1 MERYSG
7 LLMERELGKSEEVDV
22 AIALDERNEDQKGA
36 ADQGCSG
43 LAIKAGA
50 ELALG
55 HG

>member
-1 MERYSG
+1 MES
-7 LLMERELGKSEEVDV
+7 ELGELEEVDV
-22 AIALDERNEDQKGA
+22 AIVRYEQNQDQQEA

-55 HG
+55 LG

>member
-1 MERYSG
+1 
-7 LLMERELGKSEEVDV
+7 MEREMGEAEEVDV
-22 AIALDERNEDQKGA
+22 AIASDERNQDQEGA

-50 ELALG
+50 ELTLG